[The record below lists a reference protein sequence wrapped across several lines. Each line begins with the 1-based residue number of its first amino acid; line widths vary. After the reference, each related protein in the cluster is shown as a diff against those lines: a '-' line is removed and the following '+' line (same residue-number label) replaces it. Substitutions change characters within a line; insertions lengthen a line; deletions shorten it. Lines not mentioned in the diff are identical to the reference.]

1 MRNETMRERNYQ
13 DKDYTERD
21 YQDRRRARIAAKKR
35 RAQQKR
41 MKAFFSV
48 MAMLF
53 VVLLGTS
60 MFSLKTRANS
70 LEGANDY
77 KYYANYCIE
86 PGDSIWS
93 IAADHIDYVHY
104 DSIHQYA
111 KEIQTI
117 NKINTDHITNGTYI
131 MLPYYDDELK

>member
-53 VVLLGTS
+53 VVVLGTS

-104 DSIHQYA
+104 DSIHQYDVQRA
-111 KEIQTI
+111 LFGWDIL
-117 NKINTDHITNGTYI
+117 H
-131 MLPYYDDELK
+131 